1 MRANKRKI
9 HHHLKRI
16 AGIKTWQLLVLLLVM
31 LFVSATLLRLN
42 NLGMIEK
49 REAVIQ
55 ADKKLDD
62 AAVQKALVDLQRY
75 VSSHMNT
82 SLNKGVYRENAY
94 NRDRDAALEAAS
106 NASNPNSA
114 AYQQASIECRS
125 RFRGGVESFR
135 NDYVQCVL
143 ERVSAMG
150 AGQDPASSIH
160 LPKADLYRYDFVS
173 PLWTPDAAG
182 FAVLFTL
189 LIALLLAIRG
199 LNAGAVHLLLKSRH
213 KHNYS

>member
-1 MRANKRKI
+1 M
-9 HHHLKRI
+9 
-16 AGIKTWQLLVLLLVM
+16 LLVFL

-49 REAVIQ
+49 RQAVIQ
-55 ADKKLDD
+55 ADKQLDN
-62 AAVQKALVDLQRY
+62 AATQQALVDLQRY

-94 NRDRDAALEAAS
+94 NRDRDAALAAAS

-114 AYQQASIECRS
+114 AYQQASVECRS

-143 ERVSAMG
+143 DRVSAMSQ
-150 AGQDPASSIH
+150 GQDPASALQ
-160 LPKADLYRYDFVS
+160 LPKADLYRYDFAS
-173 PLWTPDAAG
+173 PVWTPDAAG

-189 LIALLLAIRG
+189 LIAIILMFRLLASGVKYLIIK
-199 LNAGAVHLLLKSRH
+199 ARH